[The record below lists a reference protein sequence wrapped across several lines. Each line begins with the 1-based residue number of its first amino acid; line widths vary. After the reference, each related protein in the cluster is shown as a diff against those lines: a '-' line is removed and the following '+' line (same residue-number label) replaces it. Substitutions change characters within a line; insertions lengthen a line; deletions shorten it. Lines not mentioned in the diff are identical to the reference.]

1 MQGLPLYRAELT
13 ERLVVHWTGGAWR
26 VPLGQRHAEVRAA
39 DGTRLGRI
47 VCAEA
52 ADVARAIAGL
62 APAPPPDP
70 AALARS
76 LDPVAGLL
84 AEVRA
89 LEGVA
94 GPAAAAQALAPAGQG
109 PAVLL
114 TAADRPV
121 PEILAALAALA
132 PRGVVWKPAPGTAAS
147 AHLMMRAL
155 APVLGR
161 SVALLQGDHA
171 TGADLMARLAPVWA
185 GRAGAPP
192 LSPAAATPPPR

>member
-1 MQGLPLYRAELT
+1 VRGLALYRAELN

-39 DGTRLGRI
+39 DGSRLGRI
-47 VCAEA
+47 VCADA

-62 APAPPPDP
+62 VPAPPPDP
-70 AALARS
+70 GALARA

-94 GPAAAAQALAPAGQG
+94 GDAWAPCGFAPEGQG

-121 PEILAALAALA
+121 AEIVAALAALA
-132 PRGVVWKPAPGTAAS
+132 PRGAVWKPAPGAAAS
-147 AHLMMRAL
+147 AHLILRAL

-161 SVALLQGDHA
+161 SVALVQGDHA
-171 TGADLMARLAPVWA
+171 SGAALAAGLAPVWA
-185 GRAGAPP
+185 GQGPAPLSLAGAA
-192 LSPAAATPPPR
+192 PARR

>member
-1 MQGLPLYRAELT
+1 MQGLPLYRAELN

-39 DGTRLGRI
+39 DGSRLGRI
-47 VCAEA
+47 VCADA
-52 ADVARAIAGL
+52 ADAARAIAAL
-62 APAPPPDP
+62 VPAPPPDP
-70 AALARS
+70 AALAQA

-89 LEGVA
+89 LEGAA
-94 GPAAAAQALAPAGQG
+94 GLGAAPQAPALAGRG

-114 TAADRPV
+114 TAADRPLAD
-121 PEILAALAALA
+121 ILAALAALA
-132 PRGVVWKPAPGTAAS
+132 PRGVVWKPAPGAAAS

-171 TGADLMARLAPVWA
+171 TGAELAARLAPVWA
-185 GRAGAPP
+185 GRGPEPPFSPAGAA
-192 LSPAAATPPPR
+192 PAPR

>member
-1 MQGLPLYRAELT
+1 MRGLLLYRAELN

-39 DGTRLGRI
+39 DGARLGRI

-52 ADVARAIAGL
+52 ADVARAVAGL
-62 APAPPPDP
+62 TPAPPPDP
-70 AALARS
+70 AALARA

-89 LEGVA
+89 LEGAAGDGLVA
-94 GPAAAAQALAPAGQG
+94 RSLAPVGDG

-114 TAADRPV
+114 TAADRPLA
-121 PEILAALAALA
+121 EILAALAALA
-132 PRGVVWKPAPGTAAS
+132 PRGVVWKPAPGAAAS
-147 AHLMMRAL
+147 AHLLMRAL

-171 TGADLMARLAPVWA
+171 TGAALMARLAPVWA
-185 GRAGAPP
+185 GRGPAP
-192 LSPAAATPPPR
+192 LSPAGAAPAPR